1 MQSSVLAWLGI
12 VFCVTQSAMFSGLNL
27 AFFSLTRLQLEVEA
41 ENGSRQARR
50 VLALRSDANFLLST
64 ILWGNVAINV
74 LLTMLS
80 NSVLAGLTAFLFST
94 VLITF
99 GGEIIPQAYFSR
111 NALRM
116 ASLLAPLLRVYQVL
130 LFPVA
135 KPTALMLDRW
145 LGREAITYFGERDLR
160 RLIKTHIAADE
171 ADVDHV
177 EGTGAL
183 NFLALD
189 DVPVNRE
196 GEPLDP
202 ASIVTL
208 PLDGEDLELPGIE
221 PGVVPAFLR
230 DVHASGH
237 PWVILVDPSGTP
249 HYALDADGLIR
260 AAVLDPGS
268 VDARAFCHRPILVTD
283 PAARLGEYLGLLEH
297 RPIRRGDDVID
308 HDIIVVWTDDDRR
321 VITGADLLGRLLRG
335 ISRRADWQFAAAPPR
350 SVDRE
355 RRG

>member
-1 MQSSVLAWLGI
+1 MGSSALAWLGI
-12 VFCVTQSAMFSGLNL
+12 AFCVTQSAMFSGLNL
-27 AFFSLTRLQLEVEA
+27 AFFSLSRLQLEVEA
-41 ENGSRQARR
+41 EHGSRQAKR
-50 VLALRSDANFLLST
+50 VLALRGDANFLLST

-74 LLTMLS
+74 LLTLLS
-80 NSVLAGLTAFLFST
+80 NSVLAGLAAFLFST
-94 VLITF
+94 ILITF
-99 GGEIIPQAYFSR
+99 GGEILPQAYFSR

-116 ASLLAPLLRVYQVL
+116 ASLLAPLLRIYQIL

-135 KPTALMLDRW
+135 RPTGVMLDRW

-189 DVPVNRE
+189 DIPVNRE

-202 ASIVTL
+202 TSIVAL
-208 PLDGEDLELPGIE
+208 PLVGEDLAIPQIE

-237 PWVILVDPSGTP
+237 PWVILVDPSGIP

-260 AAVLDPGS
+260 AVVLDPGS
-268 VDARAFCHRPILVTD
+268 VDARSFCHRPIIVTD
-283 PAARLGEYLGLLEH
+283 PGARLGNYLSLLEH
-297 RPIRRGDDVID
+297 RPVRRGDDVID
-308 HDIIVVWTDDDRR
+308 HDLIVFWTDDDRR
-321 VITGADLLGRLLRG
+321 IITGADILGRLLRG

-350 SVDRE
+350 DESLPRD
-355 RRG
+355 